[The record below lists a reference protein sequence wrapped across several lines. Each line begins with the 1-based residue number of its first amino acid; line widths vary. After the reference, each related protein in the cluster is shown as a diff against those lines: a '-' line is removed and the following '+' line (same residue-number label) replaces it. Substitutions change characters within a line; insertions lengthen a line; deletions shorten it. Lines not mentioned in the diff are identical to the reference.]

1 MKITSVHQPPSTN
14 QRRSIAALTATFV
27 MVSAVLHFV
36 LGGMIRVSWVHE
48 PAEQRP
54 TKVSIDTLV
63 TPPPT
68 PTPTPRPSAEPS
80 VQPLRK
86 PQVAQRQPSIAQKAL
101 MLAPVHA
108 PVVSATGSAPQITAL
123 PAQDESQSVQPQTSP
138 TPMDARDIIISA
150 RFIKRVGPIYPDIA
164 IQQAAEGTV
173 IILVTIGPD
182 GTAGDVR
189 VWQSSGIAAL
199 DRAALQAAEQS
210 TYAPPEVN
218 GEPATQTYRI
228 IYTFYLN

>member
-1 MKITSVHQPPSTN
+1 VKITLVHKPPSPN

-27 MVSAVLHFV
+27 IISAVLHFL
-36 LGGMIRVSWVHE
+36 LGGMIHVPWVHE

-54 TKVSIDTLV
+54 TKVSIATLV

-68 PTPTPRPSAEPS
+68 PKPTPSPTPEPSA
-80 VQPLRK
+80 QTLRK
-86 PQVAQRQPSIAQKAL
+86 PEVERRSRSVAQRPMKRVA
-101 MLAPVHA
+101 VRV
-108 PVVSATGSAPQITAL
+108 PVVLSTSPALQIPTR
-123 PAQDESQSVQPQTSP
+123 PAQDESQFAQPQASP
-138 TPMDARDIIISA
+138 TPVDARDIIISA
-150 RFIKRVGPIYPDIA
+150 RFIKRVEPIYPDIA
-164 IQQAAEGTV
+164 IQEGAEGTV

-182 GTAGDVR
+182 GTASDVR

-199 DRAALQAAEQS
+199 DSAALQAAEQS

-228 IYTFYLN
+228 IYTFDLS

>member
-1 MKITSVHQPPSTN
+1 MKITSAHQPPSTN
-14 QRRSIAALTATFV
+14 QHRSIAVLTATFV
-27 MVSAVLHFV
+27 MLSAVLHFV
-36 LGGMIRVSWVHE
+36 LGGMIRTPWVHE
-48 PAEQRP
+48 PAAQRP

-68 PTPTPRPSAEPS
+68 PKPTPRPSAEPS
-80 VQPLRK
+80 IQPLSK
-86 PQVAQRQPSIAQKAL
+86 PQVAQRKPNIAQKPVMRL
-101 MLAPVHA
+101 PVHA
-108 PVVSATGSAPQITAL
+108 PIVSATGRAPQITEP
-123 PAQDESQSVQPQTSP
+123 PAQDESQAAQPQASP

-150 RFIKRVGPIYPDIA
+150 RFIKRVEPTYPDIA
-164 IQQAAEGTV
+164 IQQGAEGTV

-182 GTAGDVR
+182 GTASDAR

-210 TYAPPEVN
+210 TYATPEVN